1 MSNLLNHAHAILNLN
16 KERKDLI
23 EKIKLIEN
31 ILLKENMKTQQELNI
46 LKSKC
51 FRREDYLEELEQLQ
65 GEYE

>member
-1 MSNLLNHAHAILNLN
+1 